1 MAADPCESMGKDKN
15 NTPVVNGRR
24 MYKKKITTKAKRKQR
39 NANGDNMW
47 QQSANW
53 HITSPKHKY

>member
-24 MYKKKITTKAKRKQR
+24 MYKKNNYQSEEKTT
-39 NANGDNMW
+39 
-47 QQSANW
+47 
-53 HITSPKHKY
+53 